1 MNVDDHTWILKF
13 SKRDVEPS
21 KTYSNST
28 RPIKVL
34 GTKLLLRNV
43 PFEAS
48 KKELRELL
56 STFGQIKAMRLPKKL
71 SGEHRGFCFVD
82 FLTEQEAKHAFE
94 SLSSTHFYGRHL
106 VIEWAK
112 DDDSLSSLRE
122 KTTKRFLAQEKANSK
137 KSRIDMNESTDE
149 PKESDSESLT

>member
-1 MNVDDHTWILKF
+1 VNVDNHAWILKF
-13 SKRDVEPS
+13 SKREIEPS
-21 KTYSNST
+21 NTLSHSA
-28 RPIKVL
+28 RPIKAL
-34 GTKLLLRNV
+34 GTKLLIRNV

-122 KTTKRFLAQEKANSK
+122 KTTKRFLVQEKANHK
-137 KSRIDMNESTDE
+137 KSRVDMNEFTDE
-149 PKESDSESLT
+149 LEEHDSESPT